1 MLSIST
7 TALVFAMGA
16 SKQVKNTTMSR
27 CFEREREALLAF
39 KDGFQDDYQILS
51 SWGRKEDCCK
61 WSGIKCDN
69 KTGHVTTLDLS
80 YLIMDY
86 RPKGKMSPALLELRH
101 LKHLDLSYTDFG
113 FNPVPK
119 FIGSLQNLK
128 YLGVRSA
135 SLSGSLP
142 PQLGNLSKLHRLDF
156 SGNDDLG
163 VENLDWLPHL
173 SSLRYLDLHHVNLSR
188 AIHWVD
194 KIKALPSLSFLRLAS
209 CDLSKVNSPIDHAFV
224 NTTSSFSIVTLDL
237 SNNGFDSSIFSWF
250 FNLSSNTLVN
260 LDISFNQ
267 IQGPIS
273 NDFGSIT
280 SLRYL
285 FLQQNQFTGVIPRP
299 FRNLCK
305 LGTLDLSSN
314 KLSGNLT
321 DSLRSLYGCIE
332 VSLESLHLSSNTLT
346 GSLEDVTRFSSLRQL
361 ILSNN
366 RLTGVLPKAIGVRLP
381 NLNSLDLSSNS
392 LHGTVSE
399 AHFLNLTKLTFL
411 LLSSS
416 FLSLNLSSHWV
427 PPFQLESIE
436 LRSCGLGPHLPKWL
450 QTQTNL
456 RYVDLS
462 NNTISNP
469 IPMWLWDLSPKFMHF
484 DLSSNKIRG
493 LLPILSSKFGEGT
506 EIDLSYNY
514 FVGPLPVL
522 PANVSILN
530 LSNNKLSG
538 TLRSLCSVKN
548 VYNTLDLSHNLF
560 TGEIPDCL
568 RHWKYSINLNF
579 AHNKLTGRISS
590 YVASSSFLKILNLRN
605 NTFSGELP
613 LRLKDCT
620 SLVLLDVG
628 YNNLSGNVPSWI
640 GESLLELSV
649 LTLPSNK
656 LHGSIPLT
664 LCHLQYLRILDLS
677 MNTLNGT
684 IPSCF
689 SNFTA
694 MVQKESAFSEIPM
707 DRSLVEI
714 RGGKT
719 GILDYYLARESIIWK
734 GREAEYGVY
743 SIEVKVI
750 DLSCNNLTG
759 KFPEAL
765 TNLVELVALNLSRN
779 IFYGAV
785 PPRIG
790 QLKLLQ
796 SLDLSRNRFSG
807 RLPTSLAGLNY
818 LSALD
823 LSYNRFSGRIPL
835 STQLQ
840 SFDSST
846 YRGNG
851 GLCGPPL
858 TQKCPGD
865 ETISNG
871 GNGDNHD
878 HGNKKFEFLKSF
890 FISLATVYGIA
901 ACIVCCCCYFRRRRR
916 NFGSDIEMTTA

>member
-7 TALVFAMGA
+7 TALVFEMGA

-39 KDGFQDDYQILS
+39 KDGFQDDYQIFL

-142 PQLGNLSKLHRLDF
+142 PQLGNLSKLHCLDF

-163 VENLDWLPHL
+163 VENLDWLPRL

-188 AIHWVD
+188 AVHWVD

-209 CDLSKVNSPIDHAFV
+209 CDLSKVISPIDHTFV

-285 FLQQNQFTGVIPRP
+285 FLQQNQFTGVIPTP

-332 VSLESLHLSSNTLT
+332 VSLESLRLSSNTLT

-366 RLTGVLPKAIGVRLP
+366 RLTGVLPKVIGVRLP
-381 NLNSLDLSSNS
+381 NLNSLDLSFNS

-399 AHFLNLTKLTFL
+399 AHFLNLTKL
-411 LLSSS
+411 
-416 FLSLNLSSHWV
+416 N
-427 PPFQLESIE
+427 
-436 LRSCGLGPHLPKWL
+436 
-450 QTQTNL
+450 
-456 RYVDLS
+456 
-462 NNTISNP
+462 
-469 IPMWLWDLSPKFMHF
+469 
-484 DLSSNKIRG
+484 
-493 LLPILSSKFGEGT
+493 
-506 EIDLSYNY
+506 
-514 FVGPLPVL
+514 
-522 PANVSILN
+522 
-530 LSNNKLSG
+530 
-538 TLRSLCSVKN
+538 
-548 VYNTLDLSHNLF
+548 
-560 TGEIPDCL
+560 EIP
-568 RHWKYSINLNF
+568 
-579 AHNKLTGRISS
+579 
-590 YVASSSFLKILNLRN
+590 
-605 NTFSGELP
+605 
-613 LRLKDCT
+613 KD
-620 SLVLLDVG
+620 G
-628 YNNLSGNVPSWI
+628 
-640 GESLLELSV
+640 
-649 LTLPSNK
+649 
-656 LHGSIPLT
+656 
-664 LCHLQYLRILDLS
+664 
-677 MNTLNGT
+677 
-684 IPSCF
+684 
-689 SNFTA
+689 
-694 MVQKESAFSEIPM
+694 
-707 DRSLVEI
+707 SLVEI

-719 GILDYYLARESIIWK
+719 GILDYYLARESILWK

-779 IFYGAV
+779 ILYGAV

-790 QLKLLQ
+790 QLKLLE

-840 SFDSST
+840 SFDLST

-878 HGNKKFEFLKSF
+878 HGNTKFEFLKSF
-890 FISLATVYGIA
+890 FISLATVYVIA
-901 ACIVCCCCYFRRRRR
+901 ACIVCCCCYFRRRQR